1 MTEKL
6 EPIAD
11 TFKKCLSWGKN
22 DSQDHSNRCPLVLSL
37 RKLRHREFDLFKVLQ
52 LVVLR
57 RCDLNPH
64 LLHPESISIT
74 MSHDIAIQN

>member
-1 MTEKL
+1 MPSCIIFVE
-6 EPIAD
+6 
-11 TFKKCLSWGKN
+11 
-22 DSQDHSNRCPLVLSL
+22 SL

-57 RCDLNPH
+57 RYDLNPH

-74 MSHDIAIQN
+74 MSYDIAIQK